1 MPDRGPPPEQ
11 SLPGGRLRS
20 RVLSGITS
28 FYTSCN
34 TFFKGDYMRLHD
46 DPSIIELVA
55 SLIAL
60 MAVGAIIWS
69 ATVDGSAAA
78 ATALTGLVGASASF
92 FLTPKG
98 TNGNGATKEPPK
110 KVDVPS
116 VPPV

>member
-1 MPDRGPPPEQ
+1 
-11 SLPGGRLRS
+11 
-20 RVLSGITS
+20 
-28 FYTSCN
+28 
-34 TFFKGDYMRLHD
+34 MRLHD
-46 DPSIIELVA
+46 DPSIIEIVA

-78 ATALTGLVGASASF
+78 QTALTGLVGASASF

-98 TNGNGATKEPPK
+98 GNGNGNGNGTTKEPSK

>member
-1 MPDRGPPPEQ
+1 
-11 SLPGGRLRS
+11 
-20 RVLSGITS
+20 
-28 FYTSCN
+28 
-34 TFFKGDYMRLHD
+34 MRLHD

-78 ATALTGLVGASASF
+78 QTALTGLVGASASF

-98 TNGNGATKEPPK
+98 TNGNGNTTSKESPK